1 MYKQLNKLALFGHKS
16 QYYLSIKKILAMLFN
31 LVILVSLFLVGIAP
45 ASCEVD
51 AFIYNGFQSRNLSL
65 DGIAE
70 FTPDG
75 LLLLTAS
82 ETQDQGHAFYPNPIH
97 FKNSTNGT
105 VVSFSTTFVFAIRSD
120 YGILSGHGLV
130 FVIAPQRRIQGA
142 LAYHYLGLFN
152 SSNNGDR
159 SNHVVGVELDTIYSE
174 EFGDINANHVGIDIN
189 GLRSVAVETA
199 GYFDNT
205 GLFHNLTLISGQP
218 MQVWVDYDGST
229 KQINVTVAL
238 LHVEKPVSPLLS
250 LKTDLSPIL
259 DQTMYVGFSSSTG
272 SVPTHHYI
280 LGWSFKINGKAQEL
294 SQLPNLP
301 RLGRKGTSRFVKI
314 GLPLISLVLLV
325 VATSMMV
332 YYVRRKKYEE
342 LLEDWEREYRPQRFM
357 YKDLYTA
364 TKGFREKELLGAGG
378 FGKVYKGVM
387 PITNL
392 EIAVKKISHE
402 SRQGMKEFVSEIVII
417 GRLQHRNVVP
427 LLGYC
432 RRKGEL
438 LLVYEYM
445 PGGSLDKYLYN
456 KPRFTLDWSQRFRV
470 IRGVASGLF
479 FLHEECDHV
488 VVHRDIKAS
497 NVLLDGEL
505 NGRLGDF
512 GLARLYSHGTDPQ
525 STRVVGTL
533 GYLAPEHTRTGRAT
547 PSSDVFS
554 FGAFLLEVACGR
566 RPIEPRQDDDDLIL
580 VDWVFSCWN
589 RGNILEAVDP
599 NIGMDFVPGKVEL
612 VLKLGL
618 ICSHS
623 EPSYRPT
630 MRQILLFLDGVVA
643 LPELSSL
650 SISSAGLTFDHHGGF
665 DDFVTSYSSS
675 IKAHSRSPSVT
686 DSFLS
691 GGR

>member
-1 MYKQLNKLALFGHKS
+1 MF
-16 QYYLSIKKILAMLFN
+16 FN
-31 LVILVSLFLVGIAP
+31 LVILVALFLVGFAP
-45 ASCEVD
+45 ASSEVD
-51 AFIYNGFQSRNLSL
+51 AFTCNGFQSGNLSL
-65 DGIAE
+65 DGIANVKSS
-70 FTPDG
+70 G
-75 LLLLTAS
+75 LLLLTDS
-82 ETQDQGHAFYPNPIH
+82 ETQGQGHAFYPNLIH

-105 VVSFSTTFVFAIRSD
+105 IFSFSTTFVFAIRSD

-130 FVIAPQRRIQGA
+130 FIIAPQRRIEGA

-152 SSNNGDR
+152 STNNGDR
-159 SNHVVGVELDTIYSE
+159 SNHVFGVELDTIYSE
-174 EFGDINANHVGIDIN
+174 EFGDINDNHVGIDIN
-189 GLRSVAVETA
+189 GLRSVAAETA
-199 GYFDNT
+199 GYFDDT
-205 GLFHNLTLISGQP
+205 DLFNNLTLISGQP
-218 MQVWVDYDGST
+218 MQVWVEYDGST
-229 KQINVTVAL
+229 QQINVTVAP
-238 LHVEKPVSPLLS
+238 LHVGKPVRPLLS
-250 LKTDLSPIL
+250 LKYDLSPIL

-280 LGWSFKINGKAQEL
+280 LGWSFKTNGKAQEL
-294 SQLPNLP
+294 SQLPILP
-301 RLGRKGTSRFVKI
+301 RFGHKGTSRFVKI
-314 GLPLISLVLLV
+314 GLPLISLVLLI
-325 VATSMMV
+325 VATSMVV

-342 LLEDWEREYRPQRFM
+342 LLEDWEREYRPQRFK
-357 YKDLYTA
+357 YKDLYTV

-402 SRQGMKEFVSEIVII
+402 SKQGMKEFVSEIVII
-417 GRLQHRNVVP
+417 GSIQHRNVVP

-445 PGGSLDKYLYN
+445 SSGSLDKYLYDR
-456 KPRFTLDWSQRFRV
+456 PRVTLDWTQRFKV

-479 FLHEECDHV
+479 FLHEECDHI

-497 NVLLDGEL
+497 NVLLDCEL

-512 GLARLYSHGTDPQ
+512 GLARLYSHGTNPQ

-566 RPIEPRQDDDDLIL
+566 RPIEPRKDDDDHIL
-580 VDWVFSCWN
+580 VDWVYSCWN

-599 NIGMDFVPGKVEL
+599 NLGVDFVPGQVEL
-612 VLKLGL
+612 VLSLGL
-618 ICSHS
+618 FCSRPD
-623 EPSYRPT
+623 PSFRPT
-630 MRQILLFLDGVVA
+630 MRQNLLFLDGVVA
-643 LPELSSL
+643 LPELSAL
-650 SISSAGLTFDHHGGF
+650 SASSSGLTFDDHGGF
-665 DDFVTSYSSS
+665 DDFVNSYSSS
-675 IKAHSRSPSVT
+675 LGYTHSRSPSVT